1 MITINGK
8 QIEKHHFPDGTQ
20 RLTDIPFCEYFDK
33 NGHIDDLEVW
43 EFDTHYDNSDYD
55 RMLITWKYESD
66 EELFTLYCIVRHIKE
81 NFKGHFSRLDLQLE
95 YIPNA
100 RMDRVKSR
108 SEVFTLKYFCEIINR
123 MGFDNVY
130 VLDPHSDVSVALIN
144 NVRILPF
151 TNIFDDFIVDVFS
164 QKEKDKSFKD
174 NVVFYAPD
182 AGACKRYSSLLCDYN
197 IPFVHGEKKRDW
209 KTGKIEGLDIVTN
222 GVDLNGKIAVMF
234 DDIIS
239 YGGTLYYSAKE
250 LKKAGVSKI
259 YAFVTHT
266 ENSVFSKNG
275 TFKKCLDDG
284 TVECLCTTDSLIDVD
299 AIPDKYKD
307 KVIII

>member
-20 RLTDIPFCEYFDK
+20 RLTDIPFFDYLDK
-33 NGHIDDLEVW
+33 NGHIDDIEVW
-43 EFDTHYDNSDYD
+43 EFDTYHENSDYD

-81 NFKGHFSRLDLQLE
+81 NFKGHFSRLDLQLD

-108 SEVFTLKYFCEIINR
+108 SEVFTLKYFCEVINL

-130 VLDPHSDVSVALIN
+130 VLDPHSDVSAALIN

-151 TNIFDDFIVDVFS
+151 TKIYDKFIVDVIS

-174 NVVFYAPD
+174 NVVFYVPD
-182 AGACKRYSSLLCDYN
+182 AGSCKRYSSLEYYN

-209 KTGKIEGLDIVTN
+209 KTGKIEGLDIITN
-222 GVDLNGKIAVMF
+222 GVDLTGKTVIMI

-239 YGGTLYYSAKE
+239 YGGTFYYSAKE

-275 TFKKCLDDG
+275 TFKKCLEDG